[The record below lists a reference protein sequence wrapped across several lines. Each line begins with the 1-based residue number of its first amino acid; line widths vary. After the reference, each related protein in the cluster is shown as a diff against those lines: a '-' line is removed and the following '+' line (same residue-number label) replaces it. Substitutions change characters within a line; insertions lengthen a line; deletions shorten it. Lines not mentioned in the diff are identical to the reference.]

1 MKKLLVAFAIFGS
14 LIANAQS
21 ADEIIAKSA
30 AAVGG
35 LDKFNAI
42 KTATMSGVMTVQG
55 MDLNISLQ
63 MINKKA
69 VRTDIEVM
77 GQSVTVVYNDG
88 AGWQLNPMTGNNEAT
103 DLPKEALE
111 EAKWQCYVS
120 NGLIDYKERGMSA
133 EYKGEETVDGKKMFV
148 IKLSSADGRNNTYY
162 VNQADYLVY
171 KTIAKRNVMGQDV
184 EAETVYSNYK
194 EYNGVKVATTRATN
208 FEGQTVQEMNFDKI
222 EFDKPIDASVFKK
235 A

>member
-1 MKKLLVAFAIFGS
+1 MKKILVAFAILGS
-14 LIANAQS
+14 LFANAQS

-69 VRTDIEVM
+69 VRTDVEVM
-77 GQSVTVVYNDG
+77 GQSITVVYNEG
-88 AGWQLNPMTGNNEAT
+88 AGWQLNPMTGNNDAT
-103 DLPKEALE
+103 DLPKEALD

-120 NGLIDYKERGMSA
+120 NGLIDYKDRGLDA
-133 EYKGEETVDGKKMFV
+133 AYKGEETVDGKKMYV
-148 IKLSSADGRNNTYY
+148 INLSAADGRSNTYY

-171 KTIAKRNVMGQDV
+171 KTISKRNVQGQDV
-184 EAETVYSNYK
+184 EAETIYTNYK
-194 EYNGVKVATTRATN
+194 EISGVKVATTRTTN
-208 FEGQTVQEMNFDKI
+208 FQGQTVQEMNFDKI